1 VHEDL
6 VADLLAEKG
15 IDLVASLPCD
25 RAGDLCFLL
34 SERFPTVGLM
44 REEDG
49 VGVSAGAVLAGK
61 RPVVVIQSS
70 GLGNMLNA
78 ILSLTVTFGLPLPIL
93 ASWRGVY
100 MEKIPAQIPFNTRLP
115 AILGA
120 AGIPYTVVEDAGE
133 IGKIGAVI
141 DDAFLHSR
149 PHVALISPK
158 VWEGGKCEVCRD
170 LPPRPCRHRVV
181 VGGRPLPAPVTERLG
196 AIRAVVPHLR
206 DAAVVCNIG
215 VPSKELYAAGD
226 RPLTFYMLG
235 SYTQASAIG
244 LGLALSTERRVIVI
258 DGDGSLLG
266 SSILPV
272 IAASA
277 PKNLTVVCL
286 DNGTFGSTGNQP
298 TCACTGADLEVAAVA
313 AGFRRTCTVADEGEI
328 AAALDDPSP
337 GPAFVRVL
345 IRPGNADVPNIPL
358 SPAEI
363 RDRFMAAVKGWE

>member
-1 VHEDL
+1 MHEDI
-6 VADLLAEKG
+6 VAALLAEKG
-15 IDLVASLPCD
+15 VDLVASLPCD

-78 ILSLTVTFGLPLPIL
+78 ILSLTVTFGLPLPVL

-100 MEKIPAQIPFNTRLP
+100 REKIPAQVPFNTRLP
-115 AILGA
+115 AILEA
-120 AGIPYTVVEDAGE
+120 SGIPYTVVEDAGE
-133 IGKIGAVI
+133 IGKIGEVI

-149 PHVALISPK
+149 PHVALVLPK

-170 LPPRPCRHRVV
+170 LPPRSCRPCV
-181 VGGRPLPAPVTERLG
+181 VGERPLPAPVMERFG
-196 AIRAVVPHLR
+196 AIRAIVPRLG

-244 LGLALSTERRVIVI
+244 LGLALSTERRVVVI

-266 SSILPV
+266 SAILPV

-277 PKNLTVVCL
+277 PQNLTVVCL
-286 DNGTFGSTGNQP
+286 DNGAFGSTGNQP
-298 TCACTGADLEVAAVA
+298 TCTCTGADLEVAAIA
-313 AGFRRTCTVADEGEI
+313 AGFPRTCTVADEGAI

-337 GPAFVRVL
+337 GPAFVWVL

-363 RDRFMAAVKGWE
+363 RDRFMAAVKGRE